1 MALINKTGITAGGT
15 IQAEHITRA
24 IDALSGVGTDS
35 VIASGSFTGALSGTA
50 SFATSA
56 SRAVSSSFASSAS
69 AISITNTTSGTGP
82 YYVTFVDGVTGTK
95 TLRADSTAN
104 ALAFNATTN
113 TLTTTS
119 SYAVTASYALNGGG
133 GGESIT
139 LAFFHTEVTGTASGS
154 VTYIGGFA
162 SAPLGSA
169 TRIGLV
175 VPYDGKV
182 THAWA
187 TSFAS
192 NPDTCLIDLALMNNG
207 TLVNKIADD
216 LNLDGFTDARY
227 SNDVEYSV
235 SAGDL
240 LNVRIAEKADSGAVW
255 NINAG
260 IVITRV

>member
-56 SRAVSSSFASSAS
+56 S

-113 TLTTTS
+113 TLTTTAS
-119 SYAVTASYALNGGG
+119 FATTASYALNASS
-133 GGESIT
+133 GGESTT
-139 LAFFHTEVTGTASGS
+139 LTFFHTEVTGTDSGS

-169 TRIGLV
+169 NRIGLV

-182 THAWA
+182 THTWA
-187 TSFAS
+187 TSFA
-192 NPDTCLIDLALMNNG
+192 PTTGTCLIEVDLMKNG
-207 TLVNKIADD
+207 TLVNKIATG
-216 LNLDGFTDARY
+216 LNLAGFTDKDSA
-227 SNDVEYSV
+227 NDVEYSV

-240 LNVRIAEKADSGAVW
+240 LNVRLRETADSAAVW

-260 IVITRV
+260 IVITRA